1 MDSSKGKQPRGSPCQ
16 SHWALRS
23 DMGWSLSVL
32 RAQILKCVLLTAPSP
47 VGAGLLSLLFFLLV
61 SLEPTRMG
69 THRQMEAQLPD
80 LEQKGS
86 ETRRKKRGTW
96 EVEAGK
102 IRSINKVSLSHDV
115 SSG

>member
-1 MDSSKGKQPRGSPCQ
+1 MKGNSPQ
-16 SHWALRS
+16 AAPARATGLRS

-47 VGAGLLSLLFFLLV
+47 VGAGLLSPFSCSFFFFPL
-61 SLEPTRMG
+61 SPTRMG

-80 LEQKGS
+80 LEQNGR
-86 ETRRKKRGTW
+86 EARRKKRGTW

-102 IRSINKVSLSHDV
+102 SEV
-115 SSG
+115 